1 MLILDAGAL
10 IALERETRDM
20 VALLKGEL
28 RDRRQPKTHG
38 AVLGQVWR
46 GGAGRQAPLARALRG
61 VEIVPVDGVL
71 GRRAG
76 MLLKAAR
83 TSDVVDAA
91 LVAIAE
97 NGDEIL
103 TSDIEE
109 IEALAAAAGIELELV
124 RV

>member
-1 MLILDAGAL
+1 MLVLDAGAL
-10 IALERETRDM
+10 IALGRETRDV

-28 RDRRQPKTHG
+28 RDGREPKTHG

-46 GGAGRQAPLARALRG
+46 GGGGRQAPLARALRG
-61 VEIVPVDGVL
+61 VEILPVDAEL

-83 TSDVVDAA
+83 SSDVVDAA
-91 LVAIAE
+91 LVAIADD
-97 NGDEIL
+97 GDELL
-103 TSDIEE
+103 TSDVEDL
-109 IEALAAAAGIELELV
+109 EALAVAAGLELDLV